1 LGRSEGIID
10 WRCGD
15 IMKKKKPEGYYK
27 GLRRKENLTIE
38 EVYNAVKDVLFE
50 PEDKKAMVVIN
61 GDKIKGNSQRFQ
73 TFFTKG
79 LKCACCGIEGKY
91 FGKEKDFNAARYHLN
106 LYALDES
113 GNEVLMTKDHIVPR
127 SKGGASELYNY
138 QTMCVKCNIAKGSN

>member
-1 LGRSEGIID
+1 
-10 WRCGD
+10 
-15 IMKKKKPEGYYK
+15 MKKKKPEGYYK

-127 SKGGASELYNY
+127 SKGGANDLSNY
-138 QTMCVKCNIAKGSN
+138 QTMCVKCNIAKGNN

>member
-1 LGRSEGIID
+1 
-10 WRCGD
+10 
-15 IMKKKKPEGYYK
+15 MKKKKPEGYYK

-127 SKGGASELYNY
+127 SKGGTSELYNY
-138 QTMCVKCNIAKGSN
+138 QTMCVKCNIAKGNN

>member
-1 LGRSEGIID
+1 MS
-10 WRCGD
+10 
-15 IMKKKKPEGYYK
+15 KKKRPEGYYD
-27 GLRRKENLTIE
+27 GLRRKENVSIE

-50 PEDKKAMVVIN
+50 PDKRKAMVMIN

-91 FGKEKDFNAARYHLN
+91 FGKDKTFSDARYHLN

-113 GNEVLMTKDHIVPR
+113 VN
-127 SKGGASELYNY
+127 
-138 QTMCVKCNIAKGSN
+138 

>member
-1 LGRSEGIID
+1 
-10 WRCGD
+10 
-15 IMKKKKPEGYYK
+15 MKKKKPEGYYK

-61 GDKIKGNSQRFQ
+61 GDKIKGNSQRLQ
-73 TFFTKG
+73 TFFTKC

>member
-1 LGRSEGIID
+1 
-10 WRCGD
+10 
-15 IMKKKKPEGYYK
+15 MKKKKPEGYYK

>member
-1 LGRSEGIID
+1 
-10 WRCGD
+10 
-15 IMKKKKPEGYYK
+15 MKKKKPEGYYK

-50 PEDKKAMVVIN
+50 PEDKKAIVVIN

>member
-1 LGRSEGIID
+1 
-10 WRCGD
+10 
-15 IMKKKKPEGYYK
+15 MKKKKPGGYYK

-138 QTMCVKCNIAKGSN
+138 QAMCVKCNIAKGNN

>member
-1 LGRSEGIID
+1 
-10 WRCGD
+10 
-15 IMKKKKPEGYYK
+15 MKKKKPESYYK